1 MIKSIKNLLLD
12 YYKLSKPGIVFL
24 LVLVSIAGYIVSVK
38 TLEIVR
44 LIILIISGAFASGGS
59 AMINNY
65 LDKERDKK
73 MKRTMKR
80 PLPAGRVKSLHVL
93 IIGVILI
100 ISSLIISFTWLGF
113 MTSIF
118 IILGALIYLYIYTI
132 LLKPRTPLNIV
143 IGGFA
148 GSCAA
153 LAGSATSGSITITG
167 IILGLLVFIWTPGH
181 FWSLALKFK
190 DDYVNTKIPMLP
202 AISSTETTIKAI
214 IISNISTSL
223 FSLLLIYPFRS
234 AGITY
239 TILSIILTIYI
250 IYLSM
255 KLSKQPTSANS
266 IKLFKT
272 SNMYLTILCIT
283 LIFDTIIKPQ
293 AYFLNNCF

>member
-44 LIILIISGAFASGGS
+44 LIILIISGAFASSGS

-234 AGITY
+234 VGITY

-272 SNMYLTILCIT
+272 SNMYLTILCIA

-293 AYFLNNCF
+293 SIFFK

>member
-283 LIFDTIIKPQ
+283 LIFDTIIKSQ
-293 AYFLNNCF
+293 SIFFK